1 MYCTSKHHMIA
12 LFGEMSD
19 INLVILKGCV
29 SKKLEV
35 TYFSKFLFVFKVV
48 KLLENHFY
56 LLYKLVHKDQ
66 CIKIFLCFCGGA
78 FISNVEDIGIFTFG
92 LR

>member
-1 MYCTSKHHMIA
+1 MIA

-19 INLVILKGCV
+19 IFINLDRLRLKKTWSDLFFEIFSCV
-29 SKKLEV
+29 QSCKIVGKP
-35 TYFSKFLFVFKVV
+35 FLPFIQPSTQGSVYNF
-48 KLLENHFY
+48 F
-56 LLYKLVHKDQ
+56 
-66 CIKIFLCFCGGA
+66 FCFCGGA

>member
-1 MYCTSKHHMIA
+1 MYYTSKHHMIA

-19 INLVILKGCV
+19 IFINLDRLRL
-29 SKKLEV
+29 KKLEV
-35 TYFSKFLFVFKVV
+35 TYFSKFLVVFKVV

-56 LLYKLVHKDQ
+56 LLYNLLHKDQ
-66 CIKIFLCFCGGA
+66 CIKTFLCFCGGA

-92 LR
+92 L

>member
-1 MYCTSKHHMIA
+1 MIA

-19 INLVILKGCV
+19 IFINLDRLRLK
-29 SKKLEV
+29 KYEV
-35 TYFSKFLFVFKVV
+35 TYFSKFLAVFKVV

-56 LLYKLVHKDQ
+56 LLYNLHKDQ
-66 CIKIFLCFCGGA
+66 YIKIFLLYCLGA